1 MQTLS
6 LYNTQAKEVGKVDID
21 EKFFNGKVNQ
31 PLLRQVLKMYAA
43 NRRRGTASTKTRK
56 DVRGGGRKPWKQKGT
71 GRARAGTIRS
81 PLWRGGGVTFGPHP
95 RDFSY
100 TLPQKIKR
108 KAIVS
113 ALNIKFKDNQLVIID
128 RIELKEAKTKEWAG
142 ILAAFK
148 INESCLVLLNGP
160 NLDVQRAGRNISNLF
175 IKSFDS
181 VNAAEIY
188 DHRKLIVE
196 KEALEKLVSRF
207 TKMTKSETRMTN

>member
-1 MQTLS
+1 MQTIS

-21 EKFFNGKVNQ
+21 EKFFDGKVNE

-43 NRRRGTASTKTRK
+43 NRRQGTASTKTRK

-113 ALNIKFKDNQLVIID
+113 ALNIKFKDNQFVVID
-128 RIELKEAKTKEWAG
+128 KIELKEAKTKEWAE

-148 INESCLVLLNGP
+148 INKGCLVLLNEP
-160 NLDVQRAGRNISNLF
+160 NLNVQRAGRNIPNLF
-175 IKSFDS
+175 IKPFDS
-181 VNAAEIY
+181 VNAVEIY
-188 DHRKLIVE
+188 EHRKLIVE
-196 KEALEKLVSRF
+196 KEALEKLVLRF
-207 TKMTKSETRMTN
+207 K